1 MINLQVMT
9 DSAMLILFQSTVVM
23 HMPPLR
29 HHSKLFQQMMYHQT
43 ICTLSLQNDHDM
55 TTILLKCIVQGIR
68 IWVKIGSLICA
79 GKLED
84 RPFFSLNFKGI
95 PSQESFFLFFYFFL
109 FFIFFIIYSR
119 KVQIY
124 IADTRF
130 QERNQEKHM
139 VIWL

>member
-1 MINLQVMT
+1 
-9 DSAMLILFQSTVVM
+9 
-23 HMPPLR
+23 MPPLR

-43 ICTLSLQNDHDM
+43 ICILSLQNDDDM

-95 PSQESFFLFFYFFL
+95 PSQESNITIFSGLNINEMTLSDQNHFPVFFQLRKMNYRIPWNDYL
-109 FFIFFIIYSR
+109 LLPLSHKWLYSVDFR
-119 KVQIY
+119 
-124 IADTRF
+124 TF
-130 QERNQEKHM
+130 SG
-139 VIWL
+139 